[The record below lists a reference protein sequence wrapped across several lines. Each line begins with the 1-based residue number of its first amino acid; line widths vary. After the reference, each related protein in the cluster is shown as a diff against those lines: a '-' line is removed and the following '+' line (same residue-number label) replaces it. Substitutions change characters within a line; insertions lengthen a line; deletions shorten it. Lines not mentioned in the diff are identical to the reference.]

1 MKEQRFRLLSGSFNF
16 FEKMTAHLLIQ
27 FDSFST
33 KLQRINANE
42 MTLKVIKN
50 KLIKF
55 PFAMSLLISRED

>member
-1 MKEQRFRLLSGSFNF
+1 
-16 FEKMTAHLLIQ
+16 MTAHLLIQ